1 MFDVPH
7 LVVDAHDA
15 VRHILG
21 GVQVAH
27 PACGLFLPQLQKIF
41 FPVEAGTVFRGPVL
55 GTGRTPSLHKDA
67 GGSSKLLVGLD
78 KAHVLAA
85 LPLGQLGHRVGL
97 TPLLVQLRA
106 AQAGALPALFPAPC
120 IDFLVVAAQ
129 QHLRHGAAFPH
140 LGAGVL
146 GILQQAVPVA
156 FFLVPLLLSQHAGL
170 QAQHTVRHHKAG
182 QLAAGEDVVTDGDLF
197 IRKSIDHTLVDA
209 LIVAAYQCQVI
220 VLGQPLCVF
229 LGVALA
235 ACRQEHNMRG
245 RTAL

>member
-1 MFDVPH
+1 M
-7 LVVDAHDA
+7 
-15 VRHILG
+15 
-21 GVQVAH
+21 
-27 PACGLFLPQLQKIF
+27 
-41 FPVEAGTVFRGPVL
+41 
-55 GTGRTPSLHKDA
+55 
-67 GGSSKLLVGLD
+67 
-78 KAHVLAA
+78 
-85 LPLGQLGHRVGL
+85 
-97 TPLLVQLRA
+97 
-106 AQAGALPALFPAPC
+106 
-120 IDFLVVAAQ
+120 VAAQ

-156 FFLVPLLLSQHAGL
+156 FFLVALLLSQHAGL
-170 QAQHTVRHHKAG
+170 QAQHTVRHHKAS

-220 VLGQPLCVF
+220 ILGQSLCVL

-235 ACRQEHNMRG
+235 ACRQEHDMRG